1 MTRARSTIA
10 RSCVALLLATLPAL
24 PSHSQPASSAAA
36 PDQTRQI
43 RQFMNECATKFASGD
58 WDGARLAYLEAW
70 LIKQHPAVAANMA
83 AAEMKL
89 GRYREAAEHLK
100 YSLKHV
106 PLVQTDK
113 RDAVE
118 GQLNECLAHLAPLTI
133 KTNVGGAVVTVD
145 TLRVGRSPLPDAV
158 LVDPGT
164 HKLQAFAE
172 GYAAYTQEF
181 SVKAG
186 QALSVSVELQP
197 NTKEEL
203 VVPVAES
210 SSPPTSTLDSGSSNS
225 HVRTWT
231 IVGGSVAT
239 AVALGIGVAFRLK
252 SNSDENGA
260 KSLQTQL
267 ASGTSANLA
276 PCSGPRRPALC
287 DSLSEKL
294 AAFDRDRDLST
305 GAFIASGIL
314 GTATLVTAL
323 VWPTHGTK
331 PPQASHTVRLAP
343 FSVGMTPGMRLSV
356 EF

>member
-1 MTRARSTIA
+1 MNDG
-10 RSCVALLLATLPAL
+10 
-24 PSHSQPASSAAA
+24 AA
-36 PDQTRQI
+36 
-43 RQFMNECATKFASGD
+43 KFASGD
-58 WDGARLAYLEAW
+58 WEGARLAYLDAW
-70 LIKQHPAVAANMA
+70 LIKQHPAVAADMS

-133 KTNVGGAVVTVD
+133 TTNVGGAVVTVD

-203 VVPVAES
+203 SFPSRNHQAL
-210 SSPPTSTLDSGSSNS
+210 PR
-225 HVRTWT
+225 VRLTQAAAILT
-231 IVGGSVAT
+231 C
-239 AVALGIGVAFRLK
+239 ALG
-252 SNSDENGA
+252 
-260 KSLQTQL
+260 
-267 ASGTSANLA
+267 
-276 PCSGPRRPALC
+276 
-287 DSLSEKL
+287 
-294 AAFDRDRDLST
+294 
-305 GAFIASGIL
+305 
-314 GTATLVTAL
+314 
-323 VWPTHGTK
+323 
-331 PPQASHTVRLAP
+331 
-343 FSVGMTPGMRLSV
+343 RLSAAV
-356 EF
+356 